1 MPIWPD
7 IPQPRRRGDAA
18 PVSTTERDLALVE
31 AHFDSLPVGS
41 AWCGYGTC
49 DLDGEQR
56 LVIFVDSDGQRA
68 MTLTRCAD
76 ASFEIADET
85 GAMRVESSLEDF
97 LTGLARLSLLDG

>member
-1 MPIWPD
+1 
-7 IPQPRRRGDAA
+7 
-18 PVSTTERDLALVE
+18 VSTTERDLALVE